1 MARLVANHHSKPTTM
16 MSRTPTK
23 TLDSVSIMLLST
35 RTVVAVRVVA
45 GMVVDQVVDGCST
58 MIVSAVVTKC
68 GE

>member
-1 MARLVANHHSKPTTM
+1 MVRLVANHHSKSTTM

-35 RTVVAVRVVA
+35 RTVVAVRVVVA
-45 GMVVDQVVDGCST
+45 VVDGCST
-58 MIVSAVVTKC
+58 MIVSVVVTKC